1 MKYLILIFLL
11 SGCHLEL
18 EYCSSWTKCK
28 TIFDIGD
35 KGYRPTAAELRERY
49 EKK

>member
-1 MKYLILIFLL
+1 MKYLILVFLL

-18 EYCSSWTKCK
+18 KYCSSWTECK

-35 KGYRPTAAELRERY
+35 KGDFPEWDKLQ
-49 EKK
+49 